1 MEDKTS
7 DRLRMNRT
15 ARRVR
20 QNSKLIIDGQDLL
33 GYPFTEDALTFDISA
48 SGVSFYIKNRPWIE
62 DSLEITIYPAEA
74 RDTAYLSGRKRR
86 GKVVRTGVVAEDKV
100 FGTICGAKTSQA
112 PFSSN
117 SPPVPSPLK
126 PSRSGS
132 HGRSPVCA
140 ALIDATRAN
149 PAVPD

>member
-1 MEDKTS
+1 MRYPTAALKKVKGTILMDDKNS
-7 DRLRMNRT
+7 ERLRINRT

-100 FGTICGAKTSQA
+100 F
-112 PFSSN
+112 
-117 SPPVPSPLK
+117 V
-126 PSRSGS
+126 
-132 HGRSPVCA
+132 A
-140 ALIDATRAN
+140 ARFEN
-149 PAVPD
+149 

>member
-1 MEDKTS
+1 MDDKTS
-7 DRLRMNRT
+7 ERLRMNRT

-62 DSLEITIYPAEA
+62 DSLEITIYPAET

-100 FGTICGAKTSQA
+100 F
-112 PFSSN
+112 
-117 SPPVPSPLK
+117 V
-126 PSRSGS
+126 
-132 HGRSPVCA
+132 A
-140 ALIDATRAN
+140 ARFEN
-149 PAVPD
+149 

>member
-1 MEDKTS
+1 MRYPTATLKKVEGTILMDDKNS
-7 DRLRMNRT
+7 ERLRINRT

-62 DSLEITIYPAEA
+62 DSLEITIYPA

-100 FGTICGAKTSQA
+100 F
-112 PFSSN
+112 
-117 SPPVPSPLK
+117 V
-126 PSRSGS
+126 
-132 HGRSPVCA
+132 A
-140 ALIDATRAN
+140 ARFEN
-149 PAVPD
+149 